1 MSARNSINRL
11 YYYSLGMPNKR
22 SKRKKI
28 KKFYCPYCNLRLWRI
43 GNSKYY
49 KYYQNAAQIKQ
60 NTGLSAKKSAF
71 LANQYTTYLDKNR
84 WIEAFC
90 CEKHGMMWLLI
101 SASEEGNCEY
111 RIAREKDWLQTDKT
125 PDPNNPNPSVSEFS
139 QRMSRKPR

>member
-1 MSARNSINRL
+1 MA
-11 YYYSLGMPNKR
+11 NKR

-43 GNSKYY
+43 GNTKYY
-49 KYYQNAAQIKQ
+49 KFYQNAAQIKQ

-71 LANQYTTYLDKNR
+71 LATQYTTYLDKNR

-101 SASEEGNCEY
+101 SASEEGSYEY

-125 PDPNNPNPSVSEFS
+125 QDPNNSNPSVSEFTK
-139 QRMSRKPR
+139 RMSRKPR